1 MRTPLTLITLTPC
14 GVLDTTRCIDFTF
27 AAQDSPDRTT
37 CESGISAWDMM
48 YSFFKTDHRPVYMSI
63 AWAGQEYER
72 AEMRFCWRLPQG
84 WQLNESDA
92 TEFNKNVK
100 EYLQKHQSI
109 DESCHE
115 SSYCVDG
122 GTLSESCHTRFW
134 IWAAHGRSDQEQQSK
149 DLRNMHGT
157 VALLQNF
164 TFARSL
170 CVCQL

>member
-63 AWAGQEYER
+63 TWAGQEYER

-92 TEFNKNVK
+92 TAFNKNVK
-100 EYLQKHQSI
+100 ENLQKHQSI

-115 SSYCVDG
+115 SSYCVD
-122 GTLSESCHTRFW
+122 
-134 IWAAHGRSDQEQQSK
+134 AAHGRSDQEQQSK